1 MSSKPGT
8 LWIVATPLG
17 NPGDL
22 SPRAREILAG
32 VSGILAE
39 DTRRTGL
46 LLAACGITAPPLISV
61 HEHNETARLPK
72 VIEKLRQGDALALV
86 SDAGTPL
93 LSDPGYR
100 LVRACRDEGLRVA
113 PVPGPSAPVAALSAS
128 GLPPYPFVFLGFA
141 PRKKGEREAFFAPY
155 AALPVTLIF
164 FERKDRLAATLAD
177 ASAVLGDRDA
187 CIAREL
193 TKTYE
198 EFIPFRLGGHA
209 SLPEELLGEI
219 TVLVGPPDAGSRA
232 DEQAVDEAL
241 REEAALG
248 GKAREV
254 AQRARERLPGWT
266 VKELYARLSAPH
278 KDGTSGEKTGIGNG
292 TDKGDDS

>member
-1 MSSKPGT
+1 MSSNSGT

-22 SPRAREILAG
+22 SPRARETLARAD
-32 VSGILAE
+32 GILAE

-46 LLAACGITAPPLISV
+46 LLAACGVEARRLTSV
-61 HEHNETARLPK
+61 HEHNEAERLPK
-72 VIEKLRQGDALALV
+72 TLELLRQGEELALV

-100 LVRACRDEGLRVA
+100 LVRACRDQGIRVA

-141 PRKKGEREAFFAPY
+141 PRKKGEREAFFSPY
-155 AALPVTLIF
+155 AALPATLIF
-164 FERKDRLAATLAD
+164 FERKDRLCATLG
-177 ASAVLGDRDA
+177 SALSVLGDRDA

-198 EFIPFRLGGHA
+198 EFLPFRLSAHA
-209 SLPEELLGEI
+209 ALPGELLGEI
-219 TVLVGPPDAGSRA
+219 TVLIGPPDANSRTDAATA
-232 DEQAVDEAL
+232 DAVL
-241 REEAALG
+241 REESALG

-254 AQRARERLPGWT
+254 AQRAKERLAGWT
-266 VKELYARLSAPH
+266 VKELYARLSAGGGGH
-278 KDGTSGEKTGIGNG
+278 GA
-292 TDKGDDS
+292 